1 MTHTRADTSLL
12 DPQAITIALP
22 TAAALLAALVGT
34 LYLRHALLRRAMLDR
49 PNERSSHT
57 APVPRGGGVLFV
69 ALSIA
74 WIFGTVVRDRDLPGA
89 LVAAL
94 ALIPVAAIGWV
105 DDARGVRASVR
116 LVIHMACAAAVAWA
130 TLGSPMSPTAG
141 TAATAQA
148 IDALAGTG
156 ALGWL
161 ALAACTVA
169 CAWMVN
175 LVNFMD
181 GIDGIAGTE
190 GVFVLVAAVCVAG
203 FAPLAGQPTAAL
215 ATLLPVAACIAGF
228 TVVNLSPRKIFM
240 GDVGSGTLG
249 LLLAWAL
256 LALAVSGALT
266 PWAAAVLP
274 ATFVADAT
282 VTLIVRLL
290 GGQHPAQ
297 AHRTHAYQRLVRRG
311 ASHRAITG
319 LYAVVN
325 IAVVLPAALAAQMHP
340 DAGPFVAGGT
350 YAALALLALVA
361 GAGREPAEPASA
373 KP

>member
-1 MTHTRADTSLL
+1 MTHALAALPAPETH
-12 DPQAITIALP
+12 AISIALP

-34 LYLRHALLRRAMLDR
+34 LFLRQALLRRAMLDR

-74 WIFGTVVRDRDLPGA
+74 WIVGTVVRDRELPGA
-89 LVAAL
+89 LVAAC
-94 ALIPVAAIGWV
+94 ALVPVAAIGWL
-105 DDARGVRASVR
+105 DDARGVRAGVR
-116 LVIHMACAAAVAWA
+116 LAIHLACAAAVAWA
-130 TLGSPMSPTAG
+130 TLGSPMSPVAAG
-141 TAATAQA
+141 GEATHSTSV
-148 IDALAGTG
+148 LAGTG

-190 GVFVLVAAVCVAG
+190 GVFVLVAAACVAG
-203 FAPLAGQPTAAL
+203 LAPLSGPPVAAL
-215 ATLLPVAACIAGF
+215 STLLPVAACIAGF

-256 LALAVSGALT
+256 LSLVVSGALSA
-266 PWAAAVLP
+266 WAAAVLP
-274 ATFVADAT
+274 SAFVADAT
-282 VTLIVRLL
+282 VTLAVRVAR
-290 GGQHPAQ
+290 GQHPAQ

-311 ASHRAITG
+311 ASHRSITG
-319 LYAVVN
+319 LYACVN
-325 IAVVLPAALAAQMHP
+325 ILVVLPAAFAAQMHA
-340 DAGPFVAGGT
+340 DLAPFIAGGT
-350 YAALALLALVA
+350 LAVLALLAFAA
-361 GAGREPAEPASA
+361 GAGREPAEAASA